1 MTIGR
6 LWEENQ
12 NAAATLDGFQLRPL
26 LKQWPVCVVVIVPMF
41 PLCYHQSGAFINV
54 LGFIGSWDM
63 QFRINEMKIVV
74 LKYCLQR
81 GILTYPPAVSSL
93 WPGRVDIEQRST
105 EILAWVPA
113 ELSPAHNIWEK
124 FGLALLRWGGIMP
137 APELFVPIKL
147 SGRALYDDGQMINS
161 NVIKHVTNTR
171 VEFVIQQTWLPLE
184 SWNV

>member
-113 ELSPAHNIWEK
+113 ELSPAHNIW
-124 FGLALLRWGGIMP
+124 GRGVRSGI
-137 APELFVPIKL
+137 APWWRNYVRNRKIVRTNQNV
-147 SGRALYDDGQMINS
+147 RAGFTVFYS
-161 NVIKHVTNTR
+161 C
-171 VEFVIQQTWLPLE
+171 
-184 SWNV
+184 